1 MTRESFYPARRG
13 CLRGRDVLTEL
24 PIPVATHSDGH
35 CRNLCRPDGRRVGR
49 YCLNSDRLA
58 VVVASSGQSDLVN
71 LIWSTSVTT
80 FVFNANPLMKFD
92 GYYILSDLLD
102 RPNLYTNS
110 SLHLQRIA
118 NRVFFGSKTD
128 SVRSSRQD
136 ALLPASY
143 GAAAFV
149 WRMLICVGLLISA
162 SMMFH
167 GAGMVAAAAGV
178 LLWFGQPILQLTR
191 KIWHR
196 ARLDPQES
204 LQAIVLSS
212 AVTAVLGAF
221 LFLVPWPAGATAP
234 GIIDHWDLAVVRA
247 ETPCFV
253 RNIQVADGEKVSQG
267 QLLIELEN
275 EELANEVADIRVAIQ
290 QSDIRR
296 SQFIR

>member
-1 MTRESFYPARRG
+1 MTSSLSFPSRWQRIQTAAAGIY
-13 CLRGRDVLTEL
+13 VELT
-24 PIPVATHSDGH
+24 VAA
-35 CRNLCRPDGRRVGR
+35 
-49 YCLNSDRLA
+49 LA
-58 VVVASSGQSDLVN
+58 AIAGTVTGSPLLSHHLVN

-178 LLWFGQPILQLTR
+178 LLWFGRPILQLTR
-191 KIWHR
+191 KIWHL

-204 LQAIVLSS
+204 LQAIVLIS

-234 GIIDHWDLAVVRA
+234 GIINHWDLAVVRA

-253 RNIQVADGEKVSQG
+253 RNIQVADGERVSQG